1 VILQN
6 PKANKKKHLISN
18 NKFKSKKWLTN
29 TTTMV
34 NNIWKNLIE
43 IKRSKMLKM
52 LFKNLVRLLL
62 VYKVRLQVIRVQYM
76 QNIMLIEVML
86 LWPLDTIKKQCMIL
100 ELLSDLMINKPNIM
114 QIEEIV

>member
-34 NNIWKNLIE
+34 NNIWKDLID
-43 IKRSKMLKM
+43 IKRSKMLRM
-52 LFKNLVRLLL
+52 LFIKLVRLSLFTKC
-62 VYKVRLQVIRVQYM
+62 VA
-76 QNIMLIEVML
+76 
-86 LWPLDTIKKQCMIL
+86 
-100 ELLSDLMINKPNIM
+100 SDKGSQKL
-114 QIEEIV
+114 